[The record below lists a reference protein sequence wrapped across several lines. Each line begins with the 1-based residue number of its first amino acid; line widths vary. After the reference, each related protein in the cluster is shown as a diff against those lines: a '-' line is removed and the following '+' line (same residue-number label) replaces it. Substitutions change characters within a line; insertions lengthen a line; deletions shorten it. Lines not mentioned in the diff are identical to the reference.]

1 MRLRRL
7 RRPLRGVLLEHPDA
21 YCERMAP
28 RLRTPKTRGLIYS
41 ADAAAEH
48 ASSSAP
54 TPIFAAMELGR
65 EGKPSVPLRRIDLGN
80 RGEDKR
86 FRFSGFAAALPVQS
100 YDPLRVTRPSMI
112 IVGACAI
119 RAL

>member
-1 MRLRRL
+1 MRVRRL
-7 RRPLRGVLLEHPDA
+7 RRPLRGVLLEHPGT

-41 ADAAAEH
+41 ADEAAEH
-48 ASSSAP
+48 VSSSAP

-65 EGKPSVPLRRIDLGN
+65 ERKPSVPRRRIDLGN

-86 FRFSGFAAALPVQS
+86 FRFSRFAAALPVQS
-100 YDPLRVTRPSMI
+100 YDPLRVTRPSTI
-112 IVGACAI
+112 IVGAWAI